1 MKLCRRLRIVSAQRR
16 ALTISTGAGT
26 GFAILPGLR
35 GRWPAQ
41 IVVVTALDDIPARP
55 PTATSTG

>member
-1 MKLCRRLRIVSAQRR
+1 MKLCRRLRIV
-16 ALTISTGAGT
+16 TISTGAGT